1 MKAKTLLQIA
11 LLLICGSALI
21 FANGTQEG
29 TSDSSA
35 AADQQ
40 TFEMSI
46 SYGGAEGAEDDV
58 SAKEF
63 KKQIEAKSNGQIQVK
78 LYGNEQLGK
87 EVDIVNML
95 ELGNVDM
102 AIMGTT
108 VHQQAAPEYNIWSA
122 YYIFKSGDEVMKVL
136 NGSIGDRVKAAMLD
150 NKGIRIIGYGL
161 RGPRHLTSLRP
172 IRNASE
178 VKGLKIRVPLQ
189 PIYVA
194 SWKTLGAFPQAIAYG
209 ELYMALKQG
218 IVEAQENPLAY
229 IYAPHFDE
237 VQDYVNLTGHQRAFF
252 TYVVSDKFYQRLTPE
267 LQKLVDQEGKAITQ
281 FHNNLQAKGEDEYR
295 KKLEEKGMTFVDVDV
310 QSFQDALKDIPN
322 QFADKWVPNLYADI
336 KAELAK

>member
-1 MKAKTLLQIA
+1 MKAMKTLMQIVLV
-11 LLLICGSALI
+11 LLLASTLIYAEGSKESAGGSADK
-21 FANGTQEG
+21 TY
-29 TSDSSA
+29 
-35 AADQQ
+35 
-40 TFEMSI
+40 EMSI
-46 SYGGAEGAEDDV
+46 SYGGASGGEDDI

-63 KKQIEAKSNGQIQVK
+63 KKRIEEKSNGRIEVK

-122 YYIFKSGDEVMKVL
+122 YYIFKNSDEVMHVL
-136 NGSIGDRVKAAMLD
+136 NGSIGDRVEKAMLD

-172 IRNASE
+172 IRKASE
-178 VKGLKIRVPLQ
+178 VQGLKIRIPLQ
-189 PIYVA
+189 PIYVE
-194 SWKTLGAFPQAIAYG
+194 SWKALGAQPQAIAYG
-209 ELYMALKQG
+209 ELYMALRQG

-237 VQDYVNLTGHQRAFF
+237 VQDYVNQTAHQRAFF
-252 TYVVSDKFYQRLTPE
+252 TYVVSEKFF
-267 LQKLVDQEGKAITQ
+267 QKLPADLQDLVIAEGEGITQ
-281 FHNNLQAKGEDEYR
+281 FHNDLQAAGEMDYK
-295 KKLEEKGMTFVDVDV
+295 KKLQEKGMEFIEVDVN
-310 QSFQDALKDIPN
+310 SFQQALKDIPN
-322 QFADKWVPNLYADI
+322 QFADSWVPGLYDDI
-336 KAELAK
+336 KAEIANM

>member
-1 MKAKTLLQIA
+1 M
-11 LLLICGSALI
+11 LLLIIGSTLV
-21 FANGTQEG
+21 FANGAQE
-29 TSDSSA
+29 SSSA
-35 AADQQ
+35 GAAK
-40 TFEMSI
+40 TFDMSI
-46 SYGGAEGAEDDV
+46 SYGGAAGAEDDLC
-58 SAKEF
+58 AQEF
-63 KKQIEAKSNGQIQVK
+63 KKRIEAKSNGQIQVK

-122 YYIFKSGDEVMKVL
+122 YYIFKNGDEVMKVL
-136 NGSIGDRVKAAMLD
+136 NGPIGDRVKTAMLD

-161 RGPRHLTSLRP
+161 RGPRYLTSNRP
-172 IRNASE
+172 VPNAAA
-178 VKGLKIRVPLQ
+178 VKGLKIRIPLQ
-189 PIYVA
+189 PIYVE
-194 SWKTLGAFPQAIAYG
+194 SWKKLGAFPQAIAYG

-237 VQDYVNLTGHQRAFF
+237 VQKYVNLTGHQRAFF

-267 LQKLVDQEGKAITQ
+267 LQKLLETEGVGITK
-281 FHNNLQAKGEDEYR
+281 FHNDLQSSGETDFR
-295 KKLEEKGMTFVDVDV
+295 TKLEEKGMTFVDVDV
-310 QSFQDALKDIPN
+310 PSFQNALKDIPDM
-322 QFADKWVPNLYADI
+322 FADKWVPNLYADI
-336 KAELAK
+336 QASLK